1 MDFPW
6 LDNNLH
12 PITGPHRLKEV
23 SQCGVVLLV
32 HQQKIDG

>member
-12 PITGPHRLKEV
+12 PIAAPHRLKEV
-23 SQCGVVLLV
+23 SQGAVVLLL